1 VITSRTSWL
10 HETFAGLIE
19 QLRWSYLPPLMVYLA
34 YGISGLTSIVGTF
47 FVKEYLDLSAAFLAG
62 LGFWAGIPWAL
73 KMPVGHLVDVIWKW
87 KGALVYLGALLVAAS
102 LLIMYGL
109 IAHTA
114 ALTAIMPAAN
124 WFVLSV
130 ILSPTGFVLQDAVA
144 DAMTVEAVPVLDADG
159 TPFSEDETKAMHT
172 TMQMLGRFALIGG
185 IALVAIVNIT
195 MFEGVE
201 TMGQAEKAKIYA
213 DIHLIAL
220 AVPVI
225 SVAGVILGGIMLR
238 RRARELVAAG
248 VDRDEVDAM
257 LFRPDGEASPNWWI
271 FGGSFAFA
279 AFTISVGLYGSDLF
293 ERFGFGLA
301 DFSQELVFVC
311 SMAIVCFL
319 IARLL
324 PELAPPQRLAL
335 IGTATIV
342 FFFRAVPG
350 PGPGATWFEIDMLG
364 FDQQFISVLTLLS
377 ALLALVGMVVLRP
390 LMATRSIAYIVA
402 LLTVFAGIL
411 SLPNIGLYYGIHE
424 WTAPLTGGVVDARFI
439 AILDT
444 AIESPLAQ
452 VSMIP
457 MLAWIARNAPPHL
470 KATFFAVMA
479 SFVNLALSARSMG
492 TKYVNEIFVV
502 TREVRDRT
510 TGEIQ
515 IPADYSQL
523 GHLLIVVGILTVA
536 IPLTAIVV
544 VQASRFRTRD

>member
-1 VITSRTSWL
+1 MISSRTNWM
-10 HETFAGLIE
+10 HDVFAGLIE

-73 KMPVGHLVDVIWKW
+73 KMPVGHLVDIIWKW
-87 KGALVYLGALLVAAS
+87 KGALVYLGAALIGAS

-109 IAHTA
+109 IAHTTA
-114 ALTAIMPAAN
+114 MTAIMPATA

-130 ILSPTGFVLQDAVA
+130 LLSPLGYVLQDAVA
-144 DAMTVEAVPVLDADG
+144 DAMTVEAVPVLDENGEA
-159 TPFSEDETKAMHT
+159 FSDEAIKTMHT

-185 IALVAIVNIT
+185 LALVAIVNIT
-195 MFEGVE
+195 MFDGVE
-201 TMGQAEKAKIYA
+201 AMSQAEKAVIYA

-220 AVPVI
+220 AVPAI
-225 SVAGVILGGIMLR
+225 SVAGVILGGMMLR
-238 RRARELVAAG
+238 RRAKDLIAAG
-248 VDRDEVDAM
+248 VGRAEVDKM
-257 LFRPDGEASPNWWI
+257 LFRPDGEATPNWWI
-271 FGGSFAFA
+271 FGGSLAFG
-279 AFTISVGLYGSDLF
+279 AFTITVGLSDL
-293 ERFGFGLA
+293 A
-301 DFSQELVFVC
+301 FSQEIVFTG

-324 PELAPPQRLAL
+324 PELAPHQRLAL
-335 IGTATIV
+335 IGTSTIV

-350 PGPGATWFEIDMLG
+350 PGPGAAWFEIDLLG
-364 FDQQFISVLTLLS
+364 FDQQFISVLTLIS
-377 ALLALVGMVVLRP
+377 ALLALAGMVVLRP
-390 LMATRSIAYIVA
+390 LMASRSIAYIVA

-424 WTAPLTGGVVDARFI
+424 WTGPLTGGVVDARFI

-457 MLAWIARNAPPHL
+457 MLAWIARNAPPQL

-479 SFVNLALSARSMG
+479 SFVNLALSARAMG
-492 TKYVNEIFVV
+492 TKYMNEIFLV
-502 TREVRDRT
+502 TREVKDRT

-515 IPADYSQL
+515 VPADYSEL
-523 GHLLIVVGILTVA
+523 GYLLIAVAVLTVA
-536 IPLTAIVV
+536 IPLTAIAI